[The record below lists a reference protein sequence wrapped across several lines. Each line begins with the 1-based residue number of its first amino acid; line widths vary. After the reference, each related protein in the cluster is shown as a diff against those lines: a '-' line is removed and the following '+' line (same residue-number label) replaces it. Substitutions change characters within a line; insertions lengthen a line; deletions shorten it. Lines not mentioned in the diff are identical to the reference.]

1 MIEILSRQHS
11 QRTASIM
18 VFAASSM
25 WGLLWVP
32 MRLTESMGVAPL
44 WVQFWFTTM
53 PALFLAGL
61 YAPSLLRQRAFWPV
75 YLISGMCIGMGYTLY
90 AVGLLVGSVS
100 KTTVLFYLTPIWS
113 AIIAKFVLGEQAGM
127 RRWTAIGLAVIGCC
141 LVMQISPFAIA
152 FETRDLLGLMSGVF
166 WAIGTVVMRG
176 YPQIDFRNATFM
188 QYLCG
193 GVIAG
198 VAILVLGPDTPQP
211 LASGKAMLMGL
222 IFGGMVFLPSV
233 LLTLRVMQYLSPAL
247 VGILMLSEVLVAVIS
262 AMIFLGETLSIE
274 QGIGIVVILV
284 AGFVVATSKETHPQE
299 SSTIS

>member
-1 MIEILSRQHS
+1 
-11 QRTASIM
+11 
-18 VFAASSM
+18 
-25 WGLLWVP
+25 
-32 MRLTESMGVAPL
+32 MGAHADDRIHGCC
-44 WVQFWFTTM
+44 
-53 PALFLAGL
+53 PALGAVLVH
-61 YAPSLLRQRAFWPV
+61 QR
-75 YLISGMCIGMGYTLY
+75 SG
-90 AVGLLVGSVS
+90 A
-100 KTTVLFYLTPIWS
+100 
-113 AIIAKFVLGEQAGM
+113 A
-127 RRWTAIGLAVIGCC
+127 AVIGCC

-152 FETRDLLGLMSGVF
+152 FETRDLRGLMSGVF

-211 LASGKAMLMGL
+211 LASGKAMLMRL